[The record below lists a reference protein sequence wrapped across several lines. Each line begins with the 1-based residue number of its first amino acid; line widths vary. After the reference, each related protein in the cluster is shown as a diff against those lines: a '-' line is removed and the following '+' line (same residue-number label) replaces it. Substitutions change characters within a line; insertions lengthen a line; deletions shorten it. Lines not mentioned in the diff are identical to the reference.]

1 LVWFGKNFEEK
12 GRTTMKI
19 YTRTGDKGKTSLIG
33 GRVDK
38 DSLRVEAYGTMDELN
53 SFVGKAMTELDPAIF
68 ADMLT
73 DLEAIQNELFDGG
86 GDLANVMKE
95 RHYKLS
101 EEPVEVLEQR
111 IDVLMEEAPP
121 LEKFILP
128 GGSPA
133 AATLHIARTVA
144 RRAERQTVTLLKAE
158 EDVPAVVQRY
168 LNRLSDYLFVAA
180 RIANSRV
187 NVPDNEYVRS
197 AKVFKTDKKKE
208 K

>member
-1 LVWFGKNFEEK
+1 
-12 GRTTMKI
+12 MKI

-53 SFVGKAMTELDPAIF
+53 SFIGKAMTELDPKLF
-68 ADMLT
+68 ADLLE

-101 EEPVEVLEQR
+101 EEPVEVLEKR
-111 IDVLMEEAPP
+111 IDTLMEEAPP

-144 RRAERQTVTLLKAE
+144 RRAERKQ
-158 EDVPAVVQRY
+158 
-168 LNRLSDYLFVAA
+168 
-180 RIANSRV
+180 
-187 NVPDNEYVRS
+187 
-197 AKVFKTDKKKE
+197 
-208 K
+208 

>member
-1 LVWFGKNFEEK
+1 
-12 GRTTMKI
+12 MKI

-53 SFVGKAMTELDPAIF
+53 SFIGKAMTELDSGTF
-68 ADMLT
+68 ADLLE

-101 EEPVEVLEQR
+101 EEPVEVLEKR
-111 IDVLMEEAPP
+111 IDALMEEAPP

-133 AATLHIARTVA
+133 AATLHIARTVT
-144 RRAERQTVTLLKAE
+144 RRAERQTVSLMKAE

-180 RIANSRV
+180 RIANARV

-197 AKVFKTDKKKE
+197 AKVFRTGKTDKKSE
-208 K
+208 E